1 MKSRPWRLPWTLGSV
16 PHALIDVLRGCNMA
30 CRACYNMD
38 EPRVKPLAQVREEFE
53 FLCGQRQLDSVSLV
67 GGEPTLHPDLYEIV
81 RMIKERGVSVELF
94 TNGLLLEPCLA
105 TDLRAA
111 GVDLVFL
118 HIDVHQ
124 ERPDLA
130 MDDLAACDR
139 AEDDRAGAIRVL
151 RVEKAEVVARAGME
165 VGLAVTAYQDGLAEI
180 DEAVRFVLCSP
191 HVDYLLVT
199 LHRDV
204 PAIGP
209 LQGDL
214 ETGIRSVGEVERS
227 EVEQGG
233 GDDRFN
239 NDVIARRLR
248 DMLGLEP
255 FAYLGSSRDPT
266 DPRWLSYM
274 AAAVVREDRSACWEA
289 LSPSGIERLYVAIH
303 KRLKGRHPFFVPHSP
318 GRFRLQLLLNGLTGG
333 RLGRNLRALSRS
345 LRRGSTLRAKRL
357 LFQCPAYV
365 ADDGSLVHCDSCP
378 DATVRNGRLVPVCV
392 GDQFDAVSDC

>member
-1 MKSRPWRLPWTLGSV
+1 MKSRPWRLPWTLDSV
-16 PHALIDVLRGCNMA
+16 PHGLIDVLRGCNMA

-38 EPRVKPLAQVREEFE
+38 EPRVKSLAQVREEFE
-53 FLCGQRQLDSVSLV
+53 LLCRRRRLDSVALV
-67 GGEPTLHPDLYEIV
+67 GGEPTLHPNLCEIV
-81 RMIKERGVSVELF
+81 RMIKDRGVSVELF
-94 TNGLLLEPCLA
+94 TNGLLLDSA
-105 TDLRAA
+105 FVADLRAA

-130 MDDLAACDR
+130 
-139 AEDDRAGAIRVL
+139 AGDPAHAIRTL
-151 RVEKAEVVARAGME
+151 RAAKAEVVTRTGME
-165 VGLAVTAYQDGLAEI
+165 VGLAVTAYPDGLAEV
-180 DEAVRFVLCSP
+180 DEAVRFVFSSP
-191 HVDYLLVT
+191 HIDYLLVT

-214 ETGIRSVGEVERS
+214 DTGIRSVGGAERGS
-227 EVEQGG
+227 GN
-233 GDDRFN
+233 DRLN

-255 FAYLGSSRDPT
+255 FAYLGSSCDPE

-274 AAAVVREDRSACWEA
+274 AAAILRKDQPACWEP
-289 LSPSGIERLYVAIH
+289 LSPSGIERLYVSIH
-303 KRLKGRHPFFVPHSP
+303 KRLKGHHPFFVPHSP

-333 RLGRNLRALSRS
+333 RLGRNLRVVGQS
-345 LRRGSTLRAKRL
+345 LRRGSVLRTKRL

-365 ADDGSLVHCDSCP
+365 ADDGSLVHCDCCP

-392 GDQFDAVSDC
+392 CDQFDAGGECQ